1 MQKIIL
7 HWLPISDKNKTSP
20 LIQIYLEII
29 LEVKDLSCGKIIV
42 RLWYKMENKNRVL
55 PAQVGCVR
63 QVLGPGALGDPEGA
77 GGEGSGRGDQ
87 DGEYM

>member
-1 MQKIIL
+1 
-7 HWLPISDKNKTSP
+7 
-20 LIQIYLEII
+20 
-29 LEVKDLSCGKIIV
+29 
-42 RLWYKMENKNRVL
+42 MENKNRVL

>member
-29 LEVKDLSCGKIIV
+29 LEVKDLSSVEK
-42 RLWYKMENKNRVL
+42 
-55 PAQVGCVR
+55 
-63 QVLGPGALGDPEGA
+63 
-77 GGEGSGRGDQ
+77 
-87 DGEYM
+87 